1 MILEKLKEKKAN
13 YEADLQFRSR
23 QINEQISQINLAQNN
38 LRQQQDGLMIIR
50 GQLLEVTNLI
60 AELEAEEAPEEEAE
74 KEK

>member
-1 MILEKLKEKKAN
+1 MTLERLKEKKTN
-13 YEADLQFRSR
+13 YEADLQFRGR

-38 LRQQQDGLMIIR
+38 LRQQQDGLMIVR